1 MSSKTAQASTAPS
14 LLTQRRARIR
24 EAALKEIRSIAR
36 RLLVAEGS
44 AAVTINAVARE
55 MGMSGPALYRYY
67 SSQGELIDALTS
79 DFYRELIAAMR
90 TAAEHPAADTPG
102 RRLLA
107 ISRALR
113 GWANS
118 HPAEFAWLF
127 ASRVPTSR
135 IAQCGPHANDSGR
148 AFCLVFLEQ
157 IVEIWQTQRFPIP
170 SLEDMAPSLAAQLH
184 AYSERID
191 GRLPPEATY
200 VFVTCWTRLYGL
212 LCMEV
217 LNQISFAYTDLE
229 PVYEECLQELCR
241 LLDIPYEPP
250 SQMLNEN
257 AAEAEPGGT

>member
-1 MSSKTAQASTAPS
+1 MPCRVVQAIAAPVV
-14 LLTQRRARIR
+14 LRQRRARLR
-24 EAALKEIRSIAR
+24 EAALTEIRSIAR
-36 RLLVAEGS
+36 RLLVKEGS

-55 MGMSGPALYRYY
+55 MGVSGPALYRYY

-79 DFYRELIAAMR
+79 DFFRELIAAMR
-90 TAAEHPAADTPG
+90 AAADHPAADTPG

-113 GWANS
+113 SWANS

-135 IAQCGPHANDSGR
+135 IAQCSPDENNSGR
-148 AFCLVFLEQ
+148 AFCQVFLDQ
-157 IVEIWQTQRFPIP
+157 VVEIWETQRFPLP
-170 SLEDMAPSLAAQLH
+170 SLEDMDPSLAVQLH
-184 AYSERID
+184 AYSEKID
-191 GRLPPEATY
+191 GLLPPEAAY
-200 VFVTCWTRLYGL
+200 IFLTCWTRLYGL

-217 LNQISFAYTDLE
+217 LNQISFAYSDLE

-250 SQMLNEN
+250 RQAVDL
-257 AAEAEPGGT
+257 AAE